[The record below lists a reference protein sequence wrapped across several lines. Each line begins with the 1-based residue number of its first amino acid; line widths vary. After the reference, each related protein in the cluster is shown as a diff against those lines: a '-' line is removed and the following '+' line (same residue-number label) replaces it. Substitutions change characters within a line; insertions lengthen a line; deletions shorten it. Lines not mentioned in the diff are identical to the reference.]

1 MMLHHVDIEHAKWKH
16 ASAVALVDVVRKA
29 LIVLA

>member
-1 MMLHHVDIEHAKWKH
+1 MMPHHADIENAKWKH
-16 ASAVALVDVVRKA
+16 ASAVALVDAVRKA